1 MILQGSIEYFSRFL
15 DLIWQWVIIEDLDL
29 DLDLTFIYFYV
40 SGVICPELMFTTI
53 NEVKS
58 VGIGWN

>member
-1 MILQGSIEYFSRFL
+1 MILQGSIEYFSRFFRL
-15 DLIWQWVIIEDLDL
+15 K
-29 DLDLTFIYFYV
+29 LTVSDNRGFGSRFDFYL
-40 SGVICPELMFTTI
+40 SGVRCSELMLKTI